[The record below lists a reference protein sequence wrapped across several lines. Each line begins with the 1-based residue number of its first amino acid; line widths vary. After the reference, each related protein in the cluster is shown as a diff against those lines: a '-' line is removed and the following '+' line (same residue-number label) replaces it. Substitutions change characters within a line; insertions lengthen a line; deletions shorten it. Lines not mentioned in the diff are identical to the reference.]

1 MDTPKPTP
9 EHYQIPATQTEALD
23 QAMADKAAFAEEIR
37 ATSAESTAPHMIDV
51 DQVPGVEQSVPVHE
65 RTEMGKVALGDQSD
79 RRVTIAPENVTPQMM
94 RNAIGSPYKQDE
106 AGRIVPREDGP
117 ET

>member
-23 QAMADKAAFAEEIR
+23 QAMADKAAFAEEVR
-37 ATSAESTAPHMIDV
+37 AAGAESTTPHIIDV
-51 DQVPGVEQSVPVHE
+51 DQIPGMEQDVLVHQ
-65 RTEMGKVALGDQSD
+65 RTEMGSLAMNPD
-79 RRVTIAPENVTPQMM
+79 RRVAISSENVTPQMM
-94 RNAIGSPYKQDE
+94 RNAIGSPYKMDG
-106 AGRIVPREDGP
+106 AGRIVPREDDP